1 MKTVRSTLLIFFF
14 VAVATAQER
23 STVQSA
29 DTLVPKSLFFP
40 GPKNSLGSLSILPPL
55 WLSDVVISRDFP
67 ASSFGIALLSES
79 PVPEKRADL
88 FWNMTFSQKSEDPL
102 ETLQMMLGAVE
113 TGGAAYLAY
122 RHISKYGFLK

>member
-1 MKTVRSTLLIFFF
+1 MKTVRSTLLILFFA
-14 VAVATAQER
+14 AVVTAQER

-55 WLSDVVISRDFP
+55 RLSDVVISRDFP

-88 FWNMTFSQKSEDPL
+88 LWNMTLNQKSEDPL
-102 ETLQMMLGAVE
+102 ATLQMMLGALE

>member
-1 MKTVRSTLLIFFF
+1 MKIVRSILLIFFF
-14 VAVATAQER
+14 VAAATAQER

-40 GPKNSLGSLSILPPL
+40 GPKISLGSLSILPPL
-55 WLSDVVISRDFP
+55 RLSDIVISRDFP

-79 PVPEKRADL
+79 PVPEKPADL
-88 FWNMTFSQKSEDPL
+88 AWHMTLSHKSNDPI
-102 ETLQMMLGAVE
+102 ETLRMMLGAVE
-113 TGGAAYLAY
+113 SGGAAYLAY

>member
-1 MKTVRSTLLIFFF
+1 MKTVRSILLIFLFA
-14 VAVATAQER
+14 AVVKAQER

-55 WLSDVVISRDFP
+55 RFSDVVVSRDFP
-67 ASSFGIALLSES
+67 TSSFGIALLSES
-79 PVPEKRADL
+79 PVPEKPAD
-88 FWNMTFSQKSEDPL
+88 FSWHMTLSHNSEDPI

>member
-55 WLSDVVISRDFP
+55 RLSDVVISRDFP

-113 TGGAAYLAY
+113 SGGAAYLAY
-122 RHISKYGFLK
+122 RHISRYGFLK

>member
-23 STVQSA
+23 GTVQSA

-55 WLSDVVISRDFP
+55 RLSDVVISRDFP

-88 FWNMTFSQKSEDPL
+88 LWNMTLSQKSEDPL
-102 ETLQMMLGAVE
+102 ATLQMMLGALE

>member
-1 MKTVRSTLLIFFF
+1 MKTVRSILLIFFF
-14 VAVATAQER
+14 AAVVTAQER

-29 DTLVPKSLFFP
+29 DTLVPKSLVFP
-40 GPKNSLGSLSILPPL
+40 GPKNSLGRLSILPPL
-55 WLSDVVISRDFP
+55 RFSDVVISRDFP
-67 ASSFGIALLSES
+67 TSSFGIALLSE
-79 PVPEKRADL
+79 PLIPDKRADL
-88 FWNMTFSQKSEDPL
+88 SWQMTLSQKNEDPL